1 MADVVDSQTR
11 SRMMLGIGTKNTKP
25 ELVVRKLL
33 HGMGFRYRLHRK
45 DLPGKPDLVLP
56 SYDVAILVNGC
67 FWHGHEC
74 HLFKWPKSNQE
85 FWKNKIGGNR
95 DRDLR
100 VQKELGSL
108 GWHVMVVWECATR
121 GKTES
126 QLESLANRMAIWI
139 EADAKRVRRKNI
151 S

>member
-1 MADVVDSQTR
+1 MADVVDSKTR
-11 SRMMLGIGTKNTKP
+11 SRMMSGIGTKNTKP
-25 ELVVRKLL
+25 ELVVRRLL

-56 SYDVAILVNGC
+56 SYEVAVFVNGC

-74 HLFKWPKSNQE
+74 HLFKWPKSNGE
-85 FWKNKIGGNR
+85 FWKQKIIGNR

-100 VQKELGSL
+100 VQKRLSELG
-108 GWHVMVVWECATR
+108 WNVMVVWECATK
-121 GKTES
+121 GKTDV
-126 QLESLANRMAIWI
+126 QLQSLGGKMAKWI
-139 EADAKRVRRKNI
+139 EADAKRVRRKNF

>member
-1 MADVVDSQTR
+1 MADIVDSKTR
-11 SRMMLGIGTKNTKP
+11 SRMMSGIGTKNTRP
-25 ELVVRKLL
+25 EMVVRKLL

-56 SYDVAILVNGC
+56 VYDVAVLINGC

-74 HLFKWPKSNQE
+74 HLFKWPKSNRE
-85 FWKNKIGGNR
+85 FWRKKISGNR
-95 DRDLR
+95 ERDLR
-100 VQKELGSL
+100 VQKELCEL

-121 GKTES
+121 TKTQA
-126 QLESLANRMAIWI
+126 QLLSLANQMAKWI
-139 EADAKRVRRKNI
+139 GADAKRVRRKNF